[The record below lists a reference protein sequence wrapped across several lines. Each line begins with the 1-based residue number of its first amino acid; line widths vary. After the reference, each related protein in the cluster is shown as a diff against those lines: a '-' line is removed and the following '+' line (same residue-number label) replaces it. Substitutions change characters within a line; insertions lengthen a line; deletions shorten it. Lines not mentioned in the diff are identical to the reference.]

1 MGGLGP
7 RDERGRPEGPSAS
20 PGVLLLEAPPLVSGT
35 RLPPK
40 GPAFPRRSR
49 KPASPPPPSYLRHKW
64 LASLGNQRERMSGVS
79 KADVQAAAKD
89 LKFQT
94 SVVKDANGK
103 PSVQVTARAPVG
115 FLRGSAPVH
124 PWTKGGLSF
133 WVPEAVRMRHFVLG
147 EYFHTY
153 STSCPPS
160 DPDGGPPLGLGD
172 IFSLTTSAPSV
183 PPPGHLL
190 D

>member
-1 MGGLGP
+1 
-7 RDERGRPEGPSAS
+7 
-20 PGVLLLEAPPLVSGT
+20 
-35 RLPPK
+35 
-40 GPAFPRRSR
+40 
-49 KPASPPPPSYLRHKW
+49 
-64 LASLGNQRERMSGVS
+64 MSGVT

-147 EYFHTY
+147 FGTVGILYWRLSQATLDSRKESAYY
-153 STSCPPS
+153 NSNVMGAP
-160 DPDGGPPLGLGD
+160 GG
-172 IFSLTTSAPSV
+172 
-183 PPPGHLL
+183 HH
-190 D
+190 